1 MATDIHE
8 RLEALAHTLPSAIDT
23 DLNAAGI
30 VRSGTRRR
38 RRRVRAATVV
48 AGVAV
53 LAMGTLA
60 VTQFYQPPGLQVV
73 ADGPESAF
81 QPWQGQEIDVAIFLC
96 DDARCPAITPQQQ
109 SDLHAQLA
117 ADPAVEAVYYE
128 AKEDAFERFS
138 EEFTEQAPELVEEMP
153 RDHLPA
159 SFRLKLTDAAS
170 FDAIKGRYSEYAGV
184 EEVVD
189 HTAR

>member
-8 RLEALAHTLPSAIDT
+8 RLEALAHALPSAIDT
-23 DLNAAGI
+23 DLDAAGI

-38 RRRVRAATVV
+38 RRVRTATVA
-48 AGVAV
+48 AGFAV

-60 VTQFYQPPGLQVV
+60 VTQSYQPPGLQVV
-73 ADGPESAF
+73 ADSPESAF

-109 SDLHAQLA
+109 SDLHAQLE
-117 ADPAVEAVYYE
+117 ADPAIEAVYYE
-128 AKEDAFERFS
+128 SKEKALERFAEQFS
-138 EEFTEQAPELVEEMP
+138 DQPPLVDSVELDALSATFRIVLTETA
-153 RDHLPA
+153 
-159 SFRLKLTDAAS
+159 T
-170 FDAIKGRYSEYAGV
+170 FDAVTERYSEYPGV

-189 HTAR
+189 HNR